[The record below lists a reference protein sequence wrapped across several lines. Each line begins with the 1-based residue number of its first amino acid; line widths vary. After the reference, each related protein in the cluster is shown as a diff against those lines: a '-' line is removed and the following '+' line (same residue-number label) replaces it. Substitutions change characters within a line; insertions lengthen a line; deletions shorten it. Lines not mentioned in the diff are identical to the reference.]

1 MDYRILGPLEA
12 WAGDRRLSL
21 GGPRQRALLA
31 ILLLHAG
38 EVVSTDR
45 LIDELWGDRPPA
57 TAPNTVQVY
66 VSQLRK
72 ALEDR
77 EAIETRPPGYVMRV
91 RPDELDL
98 SRFEELAERGR
109 RALASGRADEAAS
122 SLRAAL
128 ELWRGAP
135 LADLGFE
142 GFAGAAV
149 LRLEELRA
157 AALEERIDAE
167 LALGRD
173 TELVPELEQMIR
185 ERPLRERPRGQLM
198 LALYRADRQAEAL
211 EVYQETRRTLV
222 DELGIEPS
230 PALQRLERAILVQDA
245 SLELPASR
253 AEAPAPAGPGERSIL
268 TVPRSDAG
276 TEALLAFAAPL
287 ARSQAGREVIA
298 VRLVEPGDATLLA
311 AATAALQEQRVAL
324 EADGVSARVAAF
336 TSRDPA
342 RDVVR
347 LATQQDVDL
356 LLVDVPGGQ
365 LPDELHAVLQ
375 DAPCT
380 VGLLALRAARRAD
393 GGGPV
398 LVAFGGADHDWAA
411 LELAAWIAGAIG
423 TGLRLVGSAGTTRD
437 GRDASWLLANAAL
450 VVQQFANVVAEPLL
464 VDPGAEGLGSASEHA
479 ELLVLG
485 LSERWRD
492 EGLGPVRAS
501 LVERAAAPVLVV
513 RRGLRPGGLAPRGT
527 LTRFTW
533 SLGG

>member
-1 MDYRILGPLEA
+1 VDYRILGPLEA

-57 TAPNTVQVY
+57 TASNAVQVY

-77 EAIETRPPGYVMRV
+77 EAIETRPPGYVIRV
-91 RPDELDL
+91 GAGELDL
-98 SRFEELAERGR
+98 GRFEDLVERGR
-109 RALASGRADEAAS
+109 GALAGGRAHDAAR
-122 SLRAAL
+122 LLGAAL
-128 ELWRGAP
+128 ELWRGPP

-149 LRLEELRA
+149 LRLEELRV
-157 AALEERIDAE
+157 AALEDRIDAE

-173 TELVPELEQMIR
+173 AELVPELEQMIR

-198 LALYRADRQAEAL
+198 LALYRAERQAEAL

-230 PALQRLERAILVQDA
+230 PALQRLERAILTQDA
-245 SLELPASR
+245 GLEAPATQ
-253 AEAPAPAGPGERSIL
+253 AEAPAPGSPGERSIL
-268 TVPRSDAG
+268 AVPQSDAG
-276 TEALLAFAAPL
+276 AEGLLALAAPL

-298 VRLVEPGDATLLA
+298 VRLVEPGDPNRLA
-311 AATAALQEQRVAL
+311 AATAALQEHRVTL
-324 EADGVSARVAAF
+324 EAAGVSSRVAAF
-336 TSRDPA
+336 TSRDAA

-356 LLVDVPGGQ
+356 LLVD
-365 LPDELHAVLQ
+365 LPDARVPEELQGVLQ
-375 DAPCT
+375 EAPCA
-380 VGLLALRAARRAD
+380 VGLVALRAGRLPDAD
-393 GGGPV
+393 APV

-411 LELAAWIAGAIG
+411 LELAAWIAGAVG
-423 TGLRLVGSAGTTRD
+423 CRLGLVGSAGQAGD

-450 VVQQFANVVAEPLL
+450 VVQQFANVAAEPHL
-464 VDPGAEGLGSASEHA
+464 VAPGAEALAAASEQA
-479 ELLVLG
+479 ALLVLG

-492 EGLGPVRAS
+492 EGLGPVRSELLAG
-501 LVERAAAPVLVV
+501 AAPPVLVV

-533 SLGG
+533 SLNV

>member
-1 MDYRILGPLEA
+1 MDYRILGPLEV

-31 ILLLHAG
+31 ILLLHAN

-45 LIDELWGDRPPA
+45 LIDELWADRPPA

-77 EAIETRPPGYVMRV
+77 DAIETRPPGYVLRV
-91 RPDELDL
+91 RPAELDL
-98 SRFEELAERGR
+98 RRFEELAERGR
-109 RALASGRADEAAS
+109 RALAGGRADEAAAA
-122 SLRAAL
+122 LRAAL
-128 ELWRGAP
+128 EVWRGPA

-142 GFAGAAV
+142 GFTGAAV
-149 LRLEELRA
+149 LRLEELRV

-167 LALGRD
+167 LALGRHA
-173 TELVPELEQMIR
+173 ELVPELEQMIG

-198 LALYRADRQAEAL
+198 LALYRAGRQAEAL
-211 EVYQETRRTLV
+211 ETYQVTRRTLV

-230 PALQRLERAILVQDA
+230 PALQRLERAILTQDA
-245 SLELPASR
+245 SLDVPTRLAGTPAR
-253 AEAPAPAGPGERSIL
+253 AGPSDRSIL
-268 TVPRSDAG
+268 AVPRSDAG
-276 TEALLAFAAPL
+276 TKGLLAFAAPL

-298 VRLVEPGDATLLA
+298 VRLIEPGDADRLA
-311 AATAALQEQRVAL
+311 AATAALQERRAEL
-324 EADGVSARVAAF
+324 EAGGVSARVAAF

-356 LLVDVPGGQ
+356 LLTDLADGAI
-365 LPDELHAVLQ
+365 PDELRGILQ

-380 VGLLALRAARRAD
+380 VGLAALREGRPVGAEE
-393 GGGPV
+393 PV
-398 LVAFGGADHDWAA
+398 LVAFGGAGHDWAA
-411 LELAAWIAGAIG
+411 LELAAWVAGALG
-423 TGLRLVGSAGTTRD
+423 TGLRLVGSAGTTPD

-450 VVQQFANVVAEPLL
+450 VVQQFANIVAEPLL
-464 VDPGAEGLGSASEHA
+464 VAPGADSLASASEDA
-479 ELLVLG
+479 ALLVLG
-485 LSERWRD
+485 LSERWPN

-501 LVERAAAPVLVV
+501 LVERAAAPVLLV

-533 SLGG
+533 SLSA